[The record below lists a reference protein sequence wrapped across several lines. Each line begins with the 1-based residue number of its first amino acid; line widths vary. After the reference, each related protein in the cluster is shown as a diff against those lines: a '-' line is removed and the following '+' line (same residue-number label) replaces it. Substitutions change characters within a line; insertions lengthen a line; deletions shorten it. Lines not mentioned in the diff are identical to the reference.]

1 MKDFWCMKNWKIEC
15 GIKAILLRLRVVN
28 TMKCEWR
35 IQFAWNEW
43 NSVQSLTWTHVY
55 AHWFLLVCLEWC
67 KVLQMKIAKSTTSFQ
82 RQRWWSCVQWCT
94 VMTLL
99 IIEMHLTVIQLK
111 RWNANHNSLEANIL
125 FNIHQKGASN
135 FLHRI

>member
-15 GIKAILLRLRVVN
+15 GIKEILLRFRVVN

-43 NSVQSLTWTHVY
+43 NSVQSLTCTHVY
-55 AHWFLLVCLEWC
+55 AHRFFVGLFGMMQSVTDENC
-67 KVLQMKIAKSTTSFQ
+67 QINNIISTAAMMKLY
-82 RQRWWSCVQWCT
+82 T